1 MALGG
6 RSSGDAQDGC
16 ILVPTMSPKHK
27 DSVTAPMDRWAPSE
41 CIQTEEVHKL
51 HSDAEGFHAFIDK
64 CHLCCAF
71 PLLLA
76 EKGVHRLSLSDIL
89 SYVQTSELCIPE
101 AFKTQTRNYSGPT
114 ARPCS
119 IPHGNVAGGE
129 LQPEHHHRDN

>member
-6 RSSGDAQDGC
+6 RSSGDAQDGPVL
-16 ILVPTMSPKHK
+16 IPTMSPKRK
-27 DSVTAPMDRWAPSE
+27 DSVTAPMDRRAPSE

-64 CHLCCAF
+64 CHLCCGFSLA
-71 PLLLA
+71 LA
-76 EKGVHRLSLSDIL
+76 EKGVDRLSLSDIL

-114 ARPCS
+114 AWPCS
-119 IPHGNVAGGE
+119 IPHGIVAGGE
-129 LQPEHHHRDN
+129 LQPEHRHRDN